1 MSFGVDISKLTQS
14 KRLALEVQ
22 TRLYLQ
28 FFREDI
34 LGLHSRYQS
43 AASASLGS
51 PGVASFLKLEQ
62 MNKENYLALS

>member
-14 KRLALEVQ
+14 KRLALEVE

-28 FFREDI
+28 FFRENI

-43 AASASLGS
+43 VASAWLGS
-51 PGVASFLKLEQ
+51 PGVASFCKVRADE
-62 MNKENYLALS
+62 

>member
-28 FFREDI
+28 VFRENVLD
-34 LGLHSRYQS
+34 LHFRYQS
-43 AASASLGS
+43 VASAWLGS
-51 PGVASFLKLEQ
+51 PGVASFCKVRTDE
-62 MNKENYLALS
+62 